1 MKAFEK
7 FKNYR
12 SIKNKKPKKK
22 KIKVVP
28 VKKELDSVKPE
39 PKIKLDH
46 RNYGAWYISPTK
58 YQKRFEELSDP
69 KSIEIVKSRIM
80 VKKEKQNKID
90 IKTDREKVIYNLR
103 FSSRLIYISQEKG
116 PVLLIY
122 VVAQSVMYSIG
133 WSHVEIWAG
142 LGPTF
147 LAAQ

>member
-12 SIKNKKPKKK
+12 SLKTKKLKKK

-28 VKKELDSVKPE
+28 VKKELDSVKAE

-46 RNYGAWYISPTK
+46 RNYGAWYIAPTK

-90 IKTDREKVIYNLR
+90 IKTDREKVIYNLHLR
-103 FSSRLIYISQEKG
+103 FSSRLIHISRRK
-116 PVLLIY
+116 PCR
-122 VVAQSVMYSIG
+122 M
-133 WSHVEIWAG
+133 HNC
-142 LGPTF
+142 
-147 LAAQ
+147 